1 MNNGIFSKYT
11 GISIIVVPDC
21 KRQNRTHKKKRIN
34 KKWAK
39 RYGYTLYNSIED
51 EKVITMNGTMYMN
64 PRTYYKIQG
73 LVGKLV

>member
-1 MNNGIFSKYT
+1 MNNGVFSKYT
-11 GISIIVVPDC
+11 GIPIIVVPDC

-64 PRTYYKIQG
+64 PRTYYKIQE
-73 LVGKLV
+73 LAGKLV